1 MFKLDL
7 FATSK
12 GLLANLKKNN
22 SSVTK
27 KKKKLL
33 TGTVGFDTG
42 FTKLYLK
49 FKYSLT
55 TKIRKKLVLIN
66 SDPRSIIKKQK
77 DLDILRR
84 FILYPRKQR
93 KYFAKP

>member
-33 TGTVGFDTG
+33 KGTVGFETG
-42 FTKLYLK
+42 
-49 FKYSLT
+49 
-55 TKIRKKLVLIN
+55 IKKLNLKL
-66 SDPRSIIKKQK
+66 KKS
-77 DLDILRR
+77 
-84 FILYPRKQR
+84 
-93 KYFAKP
+93 